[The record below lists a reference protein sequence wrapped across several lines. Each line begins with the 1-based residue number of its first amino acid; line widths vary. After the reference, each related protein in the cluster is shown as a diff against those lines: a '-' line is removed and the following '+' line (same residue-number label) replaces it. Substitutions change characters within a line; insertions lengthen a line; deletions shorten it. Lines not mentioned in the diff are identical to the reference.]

1 MHWPMLTKNVYCN
14 ADCFPRSSRLG
25 GDTRQNSTL
34 VFKTRGVCK
43 RADSVHVLSVA
54 VPFSSVS
61 ASKQLRISFVC
72 KIGCD
77 LFHLLLL

>member
-1 MHWPMLTKNVYCN
+1 MHWPMLTKNVYFN

-34 VFKTRGVCK
+34 VFKTRSVRK
-43 RADSVHVLSVA
+43 RADSVHIVSVA
-54 VPFSSVS
+54 IPFCSVS
-61 ASKQLRISFVC
+61 ASKQLCISFVC
-72 KIGCD
+72 KISCD